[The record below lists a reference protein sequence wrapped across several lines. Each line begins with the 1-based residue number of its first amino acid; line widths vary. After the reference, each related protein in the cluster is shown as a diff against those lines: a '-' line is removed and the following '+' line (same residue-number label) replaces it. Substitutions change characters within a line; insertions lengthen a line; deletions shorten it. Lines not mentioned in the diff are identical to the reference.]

1 MPCLLKIRI
10 ISARNLPVMDRK
22 TELTDAY
29 VEVRFADLDMQKT
42 AICRQTLN
50 PVWNEDFRL
59 EVINDAILQNEPLE
73 LRILDYDAITADDV
87 IGTVLLDLNP
97 LLASLET
104 PRPLLPPALLPSGIK
119 SGDGLAVPATTAPDG
134 LPGVTLSPAPN
145 ASLLPSYTGWLPV
158 THSLLGI
165 RGEIQI
171 QVRLQFFGDAN
182 PFKNSS
188 AGVHIFSSTHAL
200 DHWVVEE
207 VMGFVDALVVEDDPE
222 YHWSDSFRTPR
233 ASNDARQKTFY
244 RIAGRLRRL
253 LGRKTLDRGGNA
265 IIGFKQEFDI
275 EPKEHVITAR
285 AIGTAVK
292 VVPKVPSMMS
302 SSSSSETSDDHSP
315 PMLVDG
321 PHNATN
327 EHRSMAEPKVP
338 TTTSQAN
345 NPTVEVTHVQ
355 SIPSTEARDT
365 RTKSQNHARPKVSTT
380 TTSGRDSNQPALGQ
394 NTGNAT
400 EIFSM
405 FPTQESGVAPA
416 GSALPFTSKPIPRRR
431 RRRSSYSSATSHSFL
446 STSSSSTS
454 SRSSSP
460 SLNQPTIE
468 TWSQVI
474 FTLHDFPPGALQRLG
489 GVVSAKSVK
498 LIEDDSEQVREM
510 WWDEVREE
518 IKSHARNLGF
528 PHVIGY
534 TETVVL
540 TEEAACVL
548 SAVGTA
554 AALDLN
560 RLIRASQHN
569 TPKVT
574 PELSLLD
581 LWTTR
586 GSDGLESHNH
596 RQPDTNLLARPQV
609 PGSWIGSFGSQRNVV
624 GDSSLD
630 DIGKAFPSLLDT
642 QCGMCH
648 IADPQDVSYS
658 SPVNFT
664 RCSCCKKK
672 YVPEIILST
681 TEIPPDLSIVD
692 MGCLVEAHVCRP
704 SKLGTV
710 DDQAAAISDAI
721 PFVEYDLHR
730 QLVYKLRVLGMNAIF
745 NLKFHLTISE
755 EWMISLASGTAIY
768 ITALPTPPPL
778 RISRTIEVVDDED
791 RRFLEIQKTIMR
803 LSASNRQRLDDAFRR
818 KAQLLEWY
826 QQRRSNMRR
835 HRKPTISSD
844 ISQSSLVDDSELV
857 DGRVPDD
864 NKSMTSGA
872 STSSEVSSQRSVF
885 HPYQPERYFAVQ
897 VDDDEDEDLM
907 AALLG
912 VQLPASLLIVNTDF
926 SSCFR
931 QLQEAQHLRKVA
943 VGDEVPT
950 EEPAENDDPTSNDQT
965 LGFIAHFY
973 QNLVDRSGSVHPFT
987 QNLTLFRQFRLDSTM
1002 KHPSRALVAQFT
1014 SLHETL
1020 VYRLQRA
1027 TTWCMV
1033 AGVRYH
1039 LMIQN
1044 DQEIQLIL
1052 HATALTQ
1059 PLSPARL
1066 LGEPVSEQTLE
1077 PCSNL
1082 SSPAPNDTPTSRR
1095 KIQHRMP
1102 SSTPSHD
1109 SSWLSPFR
1117 ALQTH
1122 YRGKRPVPTQPIS
1135 GKSATFSSRSMDI
1148 KEGKLSS
1155 FSHFSLPGSFTSSSP
1170 SSPHVAPKACSAQ
1183 ISTFKL
1189 ASGEVDPS
1197 LGRPISPAGAVSSP
1211 SPGNPTLTTSQ
1222 PLAIKLCTLSGL
1234 PFVNTECY
1242 LGRISLHFIK
1252 EVTLHNETLHPHL
1265 ASFDGFVYQFLNEC
1279 QATLRAHVTALGGN
1293 ALLSLHIDQCL
1304 VEESL
1309 KNHAYALI
1317 SISGDVVYNAPVET

>member
-73 LRILDYDAITADDV
+73 LRILDYDAITTDDV

-97 LLASLET
+97 LLVSLET
-104 PRPLLPPALLPSGIK
+104 PRPLPPPTSSGVK
-119 SGDGLAVPATTAPDG
+119 SEGGFAAPVTTVPDG
-134 LPGVTLSPAPN
+134 LPEVTLPQAPN

-165 RGEIQI
+165 RGEIQV

-182 PFKNSS
+182 PFKDSS
-188 AGVHIFSSTHAL
+188 AGVHIFSSTHTP

-207 VMGFVDALVVEDDPE
+207 VLGFVDALVVEDDPE

-244 RIAGRLRRL
+244 RIAGQLRRL

-265 IIGFKQEFDI
+265 ITGFKQEFDI
-275 EPKEHVITAR
+275 EPEEHVITAR

-292 VVPKVPSMMS
+292 VVPKAPAMTNS
-302 SSSSSETSDDHSP
+302 SSSLESGDDHTSPVIAEGLHDITGEHRDKARPTVSTIMSQTNNPADEATPALNIQPSEAHSTQTMSQYHAQPRIPTTVTSDRDSDRPTLGQKFRNATRKLSLSSAQETSD
-315 PMLVDG
+315 V
-321 PHNATN
+321 
-327 EHRSMAEPKVP
+327 
-338 TTTSQAN
+338 
-345 NPTVEVTHVQ
+345 
-355 SIPSTEARDT
+355 
-365 RTKSQNHARPKVSTT
+365 
-380 TTSGRDSNQPALGQ
+380 PAL
-394 NTGNAT
+394 N
-400 EIFSM
+400 S
-405 FPTQESGVAPA
+405 
-416 GSALPFTSKPIPRRR
+416 TSKPIPRRR
-431 RRRSSYSSATSHSFL
+431 RRHSSYSSATSHSFSSL
-446 STSSSSTS
+446 SSSPTS

-460 SLNQPTIE
+460 SINPPTIE
-468 TWSQVI
+468 PWSQVI

-498 LIEDDSEQVREM
+498 LIEDDSEKVREM

-534 TETVVL
+534 TETMVL

-560 RLIRASQHN
+560 RLIRASHHN
-569 TPKVT
+569 KVT

-586 GSDGLESHNH
+586 DSDGLENH
-596 RQPDTNLLARPQV
+596 SNRRFDINLLAPPRTPGPQV
-609 PGSWIGSFGSQRNVV
+609 GTFGSQRSLVRA
-624 GDSSLD
+624 SSLE
-630 DIGKAFPSLLDT
+630 DIGKAIPSLLDT

-648 IADPQDVSYS
+648 ITDPQDVSYS

-704 SKLGTV
+704 SKLGAV

-745 NLKFHLTISE
+745 NLKFHLAISE
-755 EWMISLASGTAIY
+755 EWMISLASGTAVY

-791 RRFLEIQKTIMR
+791 RRFLEIQQTIMR

-818 KAQLLEWY
+818 KIQLLEWY
-826 QQRRSNMRR
+826 QQRRSSARR
-835 HRKPTISSD
+835 SRKPTYSSD
-844 ISQSSLVDDSELV
+844 VSQPSLVDDSELA
-857 DGRVPDD
+857 DGRVPNDSD
-864 NKSMTSGA
+864 SMA
-872 STSSEVSSQRSVF
+872 SETTTSSEDTDSEVTSQRSVF

-912 VQLPASLLIVNTDF
+912 VQLPDSFLMVNTDF

-943 VGDEVPT
+943 VGDELPT
-950 EEPAENDDPTSNDQT
+950 EEPVENDNPTSNDPN

-973 QNLVDRSGSVHPFT
+973 QNVLGRSGNAHPFT

-1027 TTWCMV
+1027 TAWCMV

-1039 LMIQN
+1039 LMIQD

-1059 PLSPARL
+1059 PLPPARL
-1066 LGEPVSEQTLE
+1066 LGGVGSEQSPE

-1082 SSPAPNDTPTSRR
+1082 SSPAPNDILTSRR
-1095 KIQHRMP
+1095 KTQHRKP

-1109 SSWLSPFR
+1109 SSWLNPFR

-1122 YRGKRPVPTQPIS
+1122 YRGKRPVPAQSIP
-1135 GKSATFSSRSMDI
+1135 GKSVPSSSRSIDI
-1148 KEGKLSS
+1148 KESKPLS
-1155 FSHFSLPGSFTSSSP
+1155 FSHFSLPGSFASSSP
-1170 SSPHVAPKACSAQ
+1170 SSPHMAPKAGSAQ
-1183 ISTFKL
+1183 ISAVKL
-1189 ASGEVDPS
+1189 ASREMDPS
-1197 LGRPISPAGAVSSP
+1197 LGRAISPAEAVPDSSRA
-1211 SPGNPTLTTSQ
+1211 NPTLTAFP
-1222 PLAIKLCTLSGL
+1222 PLGIKLCTLPNL
-1234 PFVNTECY
+1234 PLVNTVCY

-1252 EVTLHNETLHPHL
+1252 EVTLHNEPLHPHL

-1279 QATLRAHVTALGGN
+1279 QATLRAHVAALGGN

-1309 KNHAYALI
+1309 KNHAYALA
-1317 SISGDVVYNAPVET
+1317 SISGDVVYSAPMET